1 MSNGTVQID
10 GAGRLVLP
18 KPIRKRFNLAPGDKL
33 RFSADDKGI
42 HLEPLQATGE
52 LVRKGTMVVFRGEFA
67 EPITTDLVN
76 RLLNEDRNKPSAEVR
91 MKSRKK

>member
-1 MSNGTVQID
+1 MDHGTVQID

-18 KPIRKRFNLAPGDKL
+18 KPIRRRFNLAAGDKL
-33 RFSADDKGI
+33 RFSTDEKGI
-42 HLEPLQATGE
+42 HLEPVQAHGE

-67 EPITTDLVN
+67 EPITDDLVE
-76 RLLNEDRNKPSAEVR
+76 RLLHEDRNRTSVELQ

>member
-33 RFSADDKGI
+33 RFSADEKGI
-42 HLEPLQATGE
+42 HLEPLQANGE

-67 EPITTDLVN
+67 EPITPDLVE
-76 RLLNEDRNKPSAEVR
+76 RLLDEDRNRTSNAVQ